1 MRQESRT
8 AAAAMAVAIVFS
20 STASA
25 AGTSAPP
32 TAPQAQTSWQ
42 ALSILSPAAA
52 IGFAGAA
59 TQAVP
64 DADTPPPPEGN
75 AYTGVPIPVIGI
87 WLATLVAAVYIL
99 TKKHHGRGQFPQPP
113 PNSPP

>member
-8 AAAAMAVAIVFS
+8 AAAAVAVAILFS
-20 STASA
+20 STAA
-25 AGTSAPP
+25 AAASAPAT
-32 TAPQAQTSWQ
+32 TAQAPASWQ
-42 ALSILSPAAA
+42 ALSMLSPAAA

-59 TQAVP
+59 TQAAP
-64 DADTPPPPEGN
+64 DTDAPPPVEGN

-99 TKKHHGRGQFPQPP
+99 TKKHHGSGQFPQPP